1 MIRLIFTNGIGH
13 ILGAHLS
20 LGRGGGG
27 GDGVRVVEGRHVTLD
42 ETGHVTGVDQVALRV
57 LKHQVVDERESDHSF
72 HHGHRAGHDARIV
85 SAARLQFLS
94 LIHI

>member
-1 MIRLIFTNGIGH
+1 MIRLIFTKGIGH

-57 LKHQVVDERESDHSF
+57 LKHQVVDDL
-72 HHGHRAGHDARIV
+72 RASH
-85 SAARLQFLS
+85 
-94 LIHI
+94 